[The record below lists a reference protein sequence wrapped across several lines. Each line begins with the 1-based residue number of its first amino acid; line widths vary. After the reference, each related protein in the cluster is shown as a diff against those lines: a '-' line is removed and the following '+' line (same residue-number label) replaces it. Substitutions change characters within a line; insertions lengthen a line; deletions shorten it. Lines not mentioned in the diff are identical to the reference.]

1 MEYSKSIRL
10 GGEWYIDIDQYN
22 YALVRKDMT
31 KPSRDRVKGTY
42 GYHRSLRS
50 AIDAYLKL
58 NFLSGEEVLQFNN
71 IVDDFETATQKAI
84 DKFEHLIN
92 ERETV

>member
-1 MEYSKSIRL
+1 MKYSKSVHL
-10 GGEWYIDIDQYN
+10 GEEWYIDIDQYN

-31 KPSRDRVKGTY
+31 KPSKSRVHGTY
-42 GYHRSLRS
+42 GYHRSLRA

-84 DKFEHLIN
+84 DKFEQLIN

>member
-1 MEYSKSIRL
+1 MEYSKSIPL
-10 GGEWYIDIDQYN
+10 DGEWYIDIDQYN

-42 GYHRSLRS
+42 GYHRSLRA
-50 AIDAYLKL
+50 AIDAYLRL

-84 DKFEHLIN
+84 DKFEQLID

>member
-1 MEYSKSIRL
+1 MEYSKSIPL

-42 GYHRSLRS
+42 GYHRSLRA
-50 AIDAYLKL
+50 AIDAYLRL

-71 IVDDFETATQKAI
+71 IADDFETATQKAI

>member
-1 MEYSKSIRL
+1 MEYSKSIPL

-31 KPSRDRVKGTY
+31 KPSKSRVQGTY
-42 GYHRSLRS
+42 GYHRSLRA

-84 DKFEHLIN
+84 DKFAQLID
-92 ERETV
+92 EQKTV

>member
-1 MEYSKSIRL
+1 MEYSKSIPL

-31 KPSRDRVKGTY
+31 KPSKSRVQGTY
-42 GYHRSLRS
+42 GYHRSLRA

-58 NFLSGEEVLQFNN
+58 NFLSGEEVLQFNS

-84 DKFEHLIN
+84 DKFEHLID

>member
-1 MEYSKSIRL
+1 MEYSKSIPL

-31 KPSRDRVKGTY
+31 KPSKSRVQGTY
-42 GYHRSLRS
+42 GYHRSLRA

-84 DKFEHLIN
+84 DKFEQLIN

>member
-1 MEYSKSIRL
+1 MEYSKSIPL
-10 GGEWYIDIDQYN
+10 DGEWYIDIDQYN

-31 KPSRDRVKGTY
+31 KPSKSRVQGTY
-42 GYHRSLRS
+42 GYHRSLRA

-84 DKFEHLIN
+84 DKFEHLID

>member
-1 MEYSKSIRL
+1 MEYSKSIHL
-10 GGEWYIDIDQYN
+10 DGEWYIDIDQYN

-31 KPSRDRVKGTY
+31 KPSKSRVQGTY
-42 GYHRSLRS
+42 GYHRSLRA

-71 IVDDFETATQKAI
+71 IVDDFETATQNAI
-84 DKFEHLIN
+84 DKFEQLIN
-92 ERETV
+92 EKETV

>member
-1 MEYSKSIRL
+1 MEYSKSIPL

-31 KPSRDRVKGTY
+31 KPSKSRVQGTY
-42 GYHRSLRS
+42 GYHRSLRA

-71 IVDDFETATQKAI
+71 IVDDFETAIQKAI
-84 DKFEHLIN
+84 DKFEHLID

>member
-31 KPSRDRVKGTY
+31 KPSKSRVQGTY
-42 GYHRSLRS
+42 GYHRSLRA
-50 AIDAYLKL
+50 AINAYLKL

-84 DKFEHLIN
+84 DKFEHLID

>member
-1 MEYSKSIRL
+1 MEYSKSIHL

-22 YALVRKDMT
+22 YELVRKDMT
-31 KPSRDRVKGTY
+31 KPSKSRVQGTY
-42 GYHRSLRS
+42 GYHRSLRA
-50 AIDAYLKL
+50 AIDTYLKL

-84 DKFEHLIN
+84 DKFEQLIN

>member
-31 KPSRDRVKGTY
+31 KPSKSRVQGTY
-42 GYHRSLRS
+42 GYHRSLRA

-84 DKFEHLIN
+84 DTFEHLID

>member
-1 MEYSKSIRL
+1 MEYSKSIPL

-42 GYHRSLRS
+42 GYHRSLRA
-50 AIDAYLKL
+50 AIDAYLRL

-71 IVDDFETATQKAI
+71 IVDDFETATKNAI
-84 DKFEHLIN
+84 DKFEQLIN
-92 ERETV
+92 KRETV

>member
-1 MEYSKSIRL
+1 
-10 GGEWYIDIDQYN
+10 
-22 YALVRKDMT
+22 MT
-31 KPSRDRVKGTY
+31 KPSKSRVQGTY
-42 GYHRSLRS
+42 GYHRSLRA

-84 DKFEHLIN
+84 DKFEHLID

>member
-1 MEYSKSIRL
+1 MEYSKSIHL
-10 GGEWYIDIDQYN
+10 DGEWYIDIDQYN

-31 KPSRDRVKGTY
+31 KPSKSRVQGTY
-42 GYHRSLRS
+42 GYHRSLRA
-50 AIDAYLKL
+50 AIDAYLRL

-84 DKFEHLIN
+84 DKFEQLIN

>member
-1 MEYSKSIRL
+1 MEYSKSIPL
-10 GGEWYIDIDQYN
+10 SGEWYIDIDQYN

-31 KPSRDRVKGTY
+31 KPSKSRVQGTY
-42 GYHRSLRS
+42 GYHRSLRA

-84 DKFEHLIN
+84 DKFEHLID

>member
-1 MEYSKSIRL
+1 MEYSRSIRL
-10 GGEWYIDIDQYN
+10 DGEWYIDIDQYN

-42 GYHRSLRS
+42 GYHRSLRA
-50 AIDAYLKL
+50 AIDAYLRL

-71 IVDDFETATQKAI
+71 IVDDFETVTQKAI
-84 DKFEHLIN
+84 DKFEQLID
-92 ERETV
+92 EQKTV